1 MGTATGVKRES
12 NRKYRMKVFPFV
24 RGFYAPLLVA
34 LQLFAATS
42 LRAGEA
48 QSGWQPEWERSLEGA
63 KREGQVMIYSSDTY
77 DLLFLEF
84 HKKFPQIK
92 VVSVLGR
99 GAELVQRI
107 MTERRA
113 GRYLADLLVTG
124 PTSEYTLYQARVLEP
139 IKPALLLP
147 EVTDTSRWWKGGKH
161 NYVDNER
168 QFIFAFDGEVQP
180 FYGYNTKLVNK
191 KEIRSY
197 WDFLQ
202 PRWRGKV
209 VVLEPRGAQTRAV
222 KPALVHIYATP
233 ELGPKF
239 LQRFLTEMDV
249 TVSRDTRQITDWLGV
264 GKFAFS
270 IFTIPN
276 RTGIE
281 DAKNQGL
288 PVDWFGPEDLKEGL
302 PLTTSSGNVGLIKGA
317 PHPNAAR
324 VAINWLLSREGQS
337 AYQRIFKGPDSL
349 RTDIPKDDVPPGRR
363 RKEGVDYVITDTA
376 EWMDITHIL
385 KLVDGLL
392 TSKK

>member
-1 MGTATGVKRES
+1 MNQVKSRALS
-12 NRKYRMKVFPFV
+12 TVIF
-24 RGFYAPLLVA
+24 FYFLLFT
-34 LQLFAATS
+34 FASTS
-42 LRAGEA
+42 LASEQTKA
-48 QSGWQPEWERSLEGA
+48 GWQAAWEKTVQAA
-63 KREGQVMIYSSDTY
+63 KKEGQVSIYSSDTF

-84 HKKFPQIK
+84 QKRYPEIK
-92 VVSVLGR
+92 VRSVIGR
-99 GAELVQRI
+99 GADLVQRI

-113 GRYLADLLVTG
+113 GKYLTDILVTG
-124 PTSEYTLYQARVLEP
+124 PTSEYSLYQAGALDPLR
-139 IKPALLLP
+139 PALILP
-147 EVTDTSRWWKGGKH
+147 EVVDPSKWWKGGKH

-191 KEIRSY
+191 KEVRSY
-197 WDFLQ
+197 WDFVQ
-202 PRWRGKV
+202 PKWRGKV
-209 VVLEPRGAQTRAV
+209 VMLEPRGAHTRAV

-233 ELGPKF
+233 GLGPKL
-239 LQRFLTEMDV
+239 LQQLLTEMDI
-249 TVSRDTRQITDWLGV
+249 TVSRDTRQITDWLAV
-264 GKFAFS
+264 GKFALS

-302 PLTTSSGNVGLIKGA
+302 PLTTSSGNVGLLKGA
-317 PHPNAAR
+317 PHPAAAR
-324 VAINWLLSREGQS
+324 VALNWLLAPEGQI
-337 AYQRIFKGPDSL
+337 AYQRVFKGPDSL

-392 TSKK
+392 ASKK

>member
-1 MGTATGVKRES
+1 M
-12 NRKYRMKVFPFV
+12 
-24 RGFYAPLLVA
+24 
-34 LQLFAATS
+34 
-42 LRAGEA
+42 RAGIVLFYFFLLTFALRFPASA
-48 QSGWQPEWERSLEGA
+48 QTKVGWQAAWEKTVQLA
-63 KREGQVMIYSSDTY
+63 KREGQVSIYSSDTY

-84 HKKFPQIK
+84 QKRYPEIK
-92 VVSVLGR
+92 VRSVIGR

-113 GRYLADLLVTG
+113 GKYLADFLVTG
-124 PTSEYTLYQARVLEP
+124 PTSEYSLYQAGALEP
-139 IKPALLLP
+139 VKPALILP
-147 EVTDTSRWWKGGKH
+147 EVVDASKWWKGGKH

-202 PRWRGKV
+202 PRWKGKV

-239 LQRFLTEMDV
+239 LQRLLTEMDI

-264 GKFAFS
+264 GKFALS

-276 RTGIE
+276 RTGLE

-302 PLTTSSGNVGLIKGA
+302 PLTTSSGNVGLVKGA
-317 PHPNAAR
+317 PHANAAR
-324 VAINWLLSREGQS
+324 VAINWLLSREGQI
-337 AYQRIFKGPDSL
+337 AYQRVFKGPDSL
-349 RTDIPKDDVPPGRR
+349 RTDIPKGDVPSGRR

-376 EWMDITHIL
+376 EWMDITNIL

-392 TSKK
+392 MSKK